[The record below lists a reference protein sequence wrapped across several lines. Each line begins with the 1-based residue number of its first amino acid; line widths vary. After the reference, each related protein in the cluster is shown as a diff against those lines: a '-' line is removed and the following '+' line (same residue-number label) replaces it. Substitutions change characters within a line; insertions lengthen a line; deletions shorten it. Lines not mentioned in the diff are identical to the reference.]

1 MPITPVNMPQLGESV
16 TEGTIG
22 KWLKQP
28 GDKVEKYESLAEV
41 ITDKVNAEIPSP
53 VSGTIKELKVEEGAT
68 VPVGTEIL
76 VIDEGGEGAGEA
88 PAPQPVA
95 ASASASAPVAVPA
108 PAPAPTP
115 APVAAQTAAPAA
127 SPAPVAAEAPAAQAT
142 APVAPAGAGTDNGR
156 SQPQMPTDMSA
167 SVAAAM
173 PQAPAE
179 MYSGGVST
187 GAATGTESEED
198 LLRRRS
204 TPAVRRLAEEHSVDL
219 RQVTGTGLGGR
230 VTKEDILQYVAQ
242 RGPAPAA
249 PAPAQPAAATVA
261 PATAPSP
268 AAPAPTAPSPATAAA
283 ASAPAPAPSLLPAGT
298 GDVAM
303 GLTPMRRAI
312 ARHMVESVHTSPHA
326 WTTVEIDMT
335 NVVKYR
341 EKIKESFQQREGVSI
356 TYYPFFLKA
365 VIEAIRQVPQVNA
378 SWDDEQGTLLKREIN
393 IGIPIELGDQ
403 GLIVPV
409 IHGADNLSITG
420 LARKLNELG
429 EKARAGKLT
438 LPEIQGGTITV
449 NNTGTL
455 GVIMTHSIIN
465 QPQACLIT
473 MEAIVKRPVVID
485 DAIAIRSMMYSTIA
499 LDHRILDGAVGARFL
514 RIVKQSLESFDPSA
528 ASL

>member
-1 MPITPVNMPQLGESV
+1 MAVSAVTMPQLGESV

-28 GDKVEKYESLAEV
+28 GDAVEKYESLAEV

-76 VIDEGGEGAGEA
+76 TIDLGGEAGGEA

-95 ASASASAPVAVPA
+95 ASAPAAAAPAAEPAAAAPVAEA
-108 PAPAPTP
+108 PAPAAA
-115 APVAAQTAAPAA
+115 APDASAPAA
-127 SPAPVAAEAPAAQAT
+127 SQP
-142 APVAPAGAGTDNGR
+142 TDNGR
-156 SQPQMPTDMSA
+156 AAPAPQIPTDMSA

-179 MYSGGVST
+179 MYSGT
-187 GAATGTESEED
+187 NAAAPAGAAESEED
-198 LLRRRS
+198 VLRRRS

-219 RQVTGTGLGGR
+219 RQVTGTGIGAR
-230 VTKEDILQYVAQ
+230 VTKEDILQYVAN
-242 RGPAPAA
+242 RGPAPTAPAA
-249 PAPAQPAAATVA
+249 PTPAQPAAPAQPKA
-261 PATAPSP
+261 PAPSAAPSAAPAAAAAPSP
-268 AAPAPTAPSPATAAA
+268 AAMAMAQS
-283 ASAPAPAPSLLPAGT
+283 GT
-298 GDVAM
+298 GDVVV

-312 ARHMVESVHTSPHA
+312 AEHMVRSVQTSPHA

-335 NVVKYR
+335 NIVRFR
-341 EKIKESFQQREGVSI
+341 ESIKDSFKAREGVSV

-378 SWDDEQGTLLKREIN
+378 VWDNEQGTILKREIN

-420 LARKLNELG
+420 LARKLTELG
-429 EKARAGKLT
+429 EKARSGKLT

-473 MEAIVKRPVVID
+473 MEAIVKRPMVVD
-485 DAIAIRSMMYSTIA
+485 DGIAIRHMMYSTIA

-514 RIVKQSLESFDPSA
+514 RIMKESLENFDPTA
-528 ASL
+528 ATL